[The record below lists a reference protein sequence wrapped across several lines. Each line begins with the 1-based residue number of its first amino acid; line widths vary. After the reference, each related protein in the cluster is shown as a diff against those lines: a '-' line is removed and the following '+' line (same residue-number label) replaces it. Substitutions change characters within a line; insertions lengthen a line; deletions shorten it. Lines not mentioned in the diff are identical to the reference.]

1 MPTEVANV
9 GDCRTYPPVLWS
21 FEFIFRFEAFA
32 KFRAQMRFATFRKNW
47 QMALVAVATIV
58 KL

>member
-1 MPTEVANV
+1 
-9 GDCRTYPPVLWS
+9 VLWS